1 MKVENGKMVSVTY
14 ELKYDD
20 ADAKLIEVCEKDH
33 PLTFLFGA
41 GRMLPHFEKNLEGK
55 ENGDLFD
62 FVLTADEA
70 YGQIT
75 EDAIVDV
82 PIDVFKD
89 ENGKVNKELIA
100 VGNAIPMMDAHGNR
114 LHGVVV
120 SSTDQAVKM
129 DFNHPLAGADLH
141 FKGKIIDVRNPKL
154 EELEKNC
161 GCGGGCGGGS
171 CGSNK
176 GEGGCG
182 GCGDGCC

>member
-33 PLTFLFGA
+33 PLTFLFGS
-41 GRMLPHFEKNLEGK
+41 GMMLPHFEKNLEGK
-55 ENGDLFD
+55 ETGDLFD

-70 YGQIT
+70 YGQVT
-75 EDAIVDV
+75 EEAIVDV
-82 PIDVFKD
+82 PMNVFQGED
-89 ENGKVNKELIA
+89 GKVNSELIA
-100 VGNAIPMMDAHGNR
+100 IGNTIPMMDAHGNR

-120 SSTDQAVKM
+120 STTETAVKM

-141 FKGKIIDVRNPKL
+141 FKGKVIEVRNPKL

-161 GCGGGCGGGS
+161 GCGGGGCNCGDKEGN
-171 CGSNK
+171 CGS
-176 GEGGCG
+176 GCG
-182 GCGDGCC
+182 SGCC

>member
-20 ADAKLIEVCEKDH
+20 ADAKLIEVCEKDR

-41 GRMLPHFEKNLEGK
+41 GMMLPHFEKNLEGK
-55 ENGDLFD
+55 ECGELFD

-70 YGQIT
+70 YGQVT

-82 PIDVFKD
+82 PINVFKD
-89 ENGKVNKELIA
+89 ENGKVNEELIT
-100 VGNAIPMMDAHGNR
+100 VGNTIPMMDAHGNR

-120 SSTDQAVKM
+120 SSTAEAVKM

-141 FKGKIIDVRNPKL
+141 FKGKIIEVRNPKM
-154 EELEKNC
+154 EELERN
-161 GCGGGCGGGS
+161 CGGGCGSGCGSS
-171 CGSNK
+171 CGDK
-176 GEGGCG
+176 GGNCGSGCG
-182 GCGDGCC
+182 GCC